1 MAATAFLLAVLRV
14 VLAVQCSSA
23 SSSFAH
29 GQPAASEFA
38 LMHDFTGARFF
49 EGSSKFEFFTEG
61 DPTGGTVEFVNEST
75 AKAEGLAGVNA
86 AGQVFMRADNVT
98 INPGGRGRK
107 SVRVTSTARL
117 DPKDLPLEPNGTG
130 HLLIVLNLSH
140 IPTGCATWPA
150 FWMDAAVGAWPTYG
164 EIDIIEG
171 VHNTNA
177 TTTTLHTN
185 LGCDQG
191 SRLVDPPLQSM
202 TGAWQQVDG
211 QNATD
216 CYIHAY
222 EGEDNMGCPIHSSP
236 SSCSM
241 GAPFNDNGGGV
252 YAFLWTDQAAPP
264 RSYACAANGQC
275 GVAAVGANTTFN
287 NSECDSTCKPP
298 PAPPPPGPAPP
309 PGPPATS
316 CETPREGFDLDG
328 TNGPGVAAKTA
339 EGCCP
344 LCLAD
349 KGCDGYTYFQGELS
363 TATFRPVV
371 LFDRTI
377 ATLFFFLRV

>member
-1 MAATAFLLAVLRV
+1 MHSAGLRRPCLLLLSGGVAGL
-14 VLAVQCSSA
+14 CSSFVA
-23 SSSFAH
+23 AQ
-29 GQPAASEFA
+29 QPLPSTFE

-49 EGSSKFEFFTEG
+49 EGFEFFTDG
-61 DPTGGTVEFVNEST
+61 DPTGGTVDFVDEKT
-75 AKAEGLAGVNA
+75 AMAERLAGVNA

-98 INPGGRGRK
+98 TNPSGRGRK

-117 DPKDLPLEPNGTG
+117 DPKDLPLEANGTG

-140 IPTGCATWPA
+140 MPTGCATWPA
-150 FWMDAAVGAWPTYG
+150 FWMNAAVGAWPTYG

-171 VHNTNA
+171 VHNSNA

-191 SRLVDPPLQSM
+191 APLAHPPAQSM

-222 EGEDNMGCPIHSSP
+222 EGEDNMGCPIHSPP
-236 SSCSM
+236 SSGSM
-241 GAPFNDNGGGV
+241 GAPFNANGGGV
-252 YAFLWTDQAAPP
+252 YAFLWTDEAAPP
-264 RSYACAANGQC
+264 RAYACAANGQC
-275 GVAAVGANTTFN
+275 GVAAVGANVTFN
-287 NSECDSTCKPP
+287 NSECDSKCKP
-298 PAPPPPGPAPP
+298 PAPPPPGPPP
-309 PGPPATS
+309 TA

-328 TNGPGVAAKTA
+328 VNGPGVAAKTPS
-339 EGCCP
+339 GCCP

-349 KGCDGYTYFQGELS
+349 TGCDGYTYYQGEWQGPGNDFSFDLPILAGSGLS
-363 TATFRPVV
+363 YS
-371 LFDRTI
+371 L
-377 ATLFFFLRV
+377 